1 MVTTSRKTH
10 ARSAPA
16 LEPEES
22 ATTAETVPPSRGE
35 QELTTLREVYDS
47 LVGRTRLRAEIINGR
62 LIVSPLGTP
71 DHQRIAGRLYAGLLP
86 LALDRGWDAYPGLG
100 ICADGS
106 RDPYEPDFAMC
117 PPDAP
122 RWGGRELFASGMIMV
137 GEIVSAGST
146 DTDRVDKPAVYAA
159 ASIPVFLLV
168 DPITE
173 PATITVY
180 SEPADGVYTASS
192 TVSIGKEIHLPDPV
206 DFTLDTS
213 VFL

>member
-71 DHQRIAGRLYAGLLP
+71 EHQDMACTLYFVLRPHAMDNGWKAYAGL
-86 LALDRGWDAYPGLG
+86 D

-106 RDPYEPDFAMC
+106 RDPYAPDFAMC

-122 RWGGRELFASGMIMV
+122 RWGDREIYASGLVMV
-137 GEIVSAGST
+137 GEVVSKGSA
-146 DTDRVDKPAVYAA
+146 DTDRDEKPRVYARA
-159 ASIPVFLLV
+159 GIPVFLLI
-168 DPITE
+168 DPIAE
-173 PATITVY
+173 PATVTVY
-180 SEPADGVYTASS
+180 SEPADDVYAASS